1 MVYETGFEIGRN
13 FVWTGSES
21 PNSSKSLMQVNP
33 KQPSIPQKPA
43 PDLSQKG
50 SAQNE
55 VAQTRV
61 QLGKK
66 KMPPDPALNNI
77 MQADS
82 HDVTMTLRRTY
93 GMVISSYENVARK
106 DQLNSDA
113 AEQLGRTVSSRI
125 KELNRESQRKI
136 EDLPE
141 YKNLNLKDI
150 RELGEELS
158 DRITEKDE
166 YLQAFALLKHPV
178 FADLMESTETVHRSF
193 SEMMESNGE
202 EHLMFGVFEMI
213 KNMGGLARSQES
225 TQVAQGNS
233 KLNIRV

>member
-1 MVYETGFEIGRN
+1 
-13 FVWTGSES
+13 
-21 PNSSKSLMQVNP
+21 MQVNP
-33 KQPSIPQKPA
+33 KTPNVPQKSALETPK
-43 PDLSQKG
+43 KG
-50 SAQNE
+50 ASQNE
-55 VAQTRV
+55 ASENRV

-66 KMPPDPALNNI
+66 KMPPDPAINNI
-77 MQADS
+77 MRADK
-82 HDVTMTLRRTY
+82 HNATMTLRKSY

-106 DQLNSDA
+106 DQLSSDA

-141 YKNLNLKDI
+141 YKNLGLKDI
-150 RELGEELS
+150 RELGEEIS

-166 YLQAFALLKHPV
+166 YLQAFALMKHPV
-178 FADLMESTETVHRSF
+178 FADLMESTETAHRSF
-193 SEMMESNGE
+193 SEMMEANGE

-225 TQVAQGNS
+225 TQVAQGNN

>member
-1 MVYETGFEIGRN
+1 
-13 FVWTGSES
+13 
-21 PNSSKSLMQVNP
+21 MQVNP
-33 KQPSIPQKPA
+33 KQSAIPQKPA

-50 SAQNE
+50 AAQNE
-55 VAQTRV
+55 VSQTRV

-66 KMPPDPALNNI
+66 KMPPDPGMNNI

-193 SEMMESNGE
+193 SEMMEANGE